1 MPDALIVGRN
11 LGTKFIKDIALK
23 SLWNRLIKLDRSS
36 TKSLQIQIREGIVTA
51 ALEKML
57 EVDKPLPSSRELAK
71 ELNVARNTVV
81 LAYQH
86 LVDEGFLDS
95 HERKGF
101 FINPQVYSD
110 RIDQPKSNY
119 SSLASTPAWCNR
131 LLLKQPSL
139 QRNIRKNKNWK
150 DSPYP
155 FIFGQLDFNL
165 IPIHEW
171 RECVHYSLNVGEMRQ
186 WATDQV
192 DEDDPLLIEQIQKR
206 VLPRR
211 GIWTRPENIM
221 ITLGA
226 QNALYIIASLLVGEE
241 TRVGIENPGYPDV
254 RNIMGLKTDNLVP
267 LDIDEEGVVVGEQL
281 FQCDVVYVTPSH
293 QVPSGVTM
301 SQKRRQQLLEA
312 AVKKDIV
319 IIEDDFEAE
328 SNFKHEPQPALKSS
342 SDSEQVIYV
351 GSTSKT
357 FAPGLRLGYMVA
369 PEKVIQEARALRRL
383 MFRHAPANNQR
394 AAALFISLGHYDKM
408 IGRLHGIYKERWQ
421 AMNYCIEKHLPSLK
435 CVPNFG
441 GSSFWLEGPEDLDV
455 DEMASALEKQGVVL
469 ETGSVFFMGDAA
481 PKNHFRLGYASIP
494 VDKIEPGMLMIAD
507 YLYGRTPEQK
517 TIKVH

>member
-1 MPDALIVGRN
+1 M
-11 LGTKFIKDIALK
+11 TLK

-36 TKSLQIQIREGIVTA
+36 SKSLQIQIREGIVTA

-57 EVDKPLPSSRELAK
+57 EMNKPLPSSRELAK

-110 RIDQPKSNY
+110 RIDQPKSDEGI
-119 SSLASTPAWCNR
+119 SQDTPEWCDR
-131 LLLKQPSL
+131 LLMKQPSL

-211 GIWTRPENIM
+211 GIWKRPENIM

-226 QNALYIIASLLVGEE
+226 QNALYIIASLLVGKE

-254 RNIMGLKTDNLVP
+254 RNIMRLKTNNLIG
-267 LDIDEEGVVVGEQL
+267 LDVDEGGVVVNEKL
-281 FQCDVVYVTPSH
+281 LNCHVIYVTPSH

-301 SQKRRQQLLEA
+301 SQERRQQLLA
-312 AVKKDIV
+312 AAADKGIV

-342 SDSEQVIYV
+342 SDSAQVIYV

-408 IGRLHGIYKERWQ
+408 IGRLHGIYKERWK
-421 AMNYCIEKHLPSLK
+421 AMNYCIEKYLPSLK

-441 GSSFWLEGPEDLDV
+441 GSSFWLEGPEGLDV
-455 DEMASALEKQGVVL
+455 DVMASDLEKQGVVL
-469 ETGSVFFMGDAA
+469 ETGSVFFMGGDA

-494 VDKIEPGMLMIAD
+494 VDKIEPGILMIAD
-507 YLYGRTPEQK
+507 YLYGRNPEQK
-517 TIKVH
+517 NIKSPLSSI

>member
-1 MPDALIVGRN
+1 MQ
-11 LGTKFIKDIALK
+11 LK
-23 SLWNRLIKLDRSS
+23 SLWNRLIKLDRESS
-36 TKSLQIQIREGIVTA
+36 KSLQIQIREGIVTA

-57 EVDKPLPSSRELAK
+57 EVNKPLPSSRELAK
-71 ELNVARNTVV
+71 ELSVARNTVV

-86 LVDEGFLDS
+86 LADEGFLDS

-110 RIDQPKSNY
+110 RIDRPKNSDDK
-119 SSLASTPAWCNR
+119 TPRNTPGWCGR

-211 GIWTRPENIM
+211 GIWTRSENIM

-226 QNALYIIASLLVGEE
+226 QNALYIIASLLVGKS

-254 RNIMGLKTDNLVP
+254 RNIMRLKTDNLTG
-267 LDIDEEGVVVGEQL
+267 LDIDEEGVVVNDTL
-281 FQCDVVYVTPSH
+281 LNCDVVYVTPSH

-301 SQKRRQQLLEA
+301 SQSRRLQLLRA
-312 AVKKDIV
+312 AVEKDIV

-342 SDSEQVIYV
+342 SDSDQVIYV

-369 PEKVIQEARALRRL
+369 PEKVIHEARALRRL

-408 IGRLHGIYKERWQ
+408 IGRLHAIYKERWQ
-421 AMNYCIEKHLPSLK
+421 TMNLCIEKYLPGLK

-441 GSSFWLEGPEDLDV
+441 GSSFWLEGPEGLDV
-455 DEMASALEKQGVVL
+455 DIMATDLEQQGVVL
-469 ETGSVFFMGDAA
+469 ETGSVFFIGENA

-494 VDKIEPGMLMIAD
+494 VDKIEPGILMIAD
-507 YLYGRTPEQK
+507 YLYGRNPEQK
-517 TIKVH
+517 HNGSPLTTTTPKVPLS

>member
-1 MPDALIVGRN
+1 M
-11 LGTKFIKDIALK
+11 K
-23 SLWNRLIKLDRSS
+23 SLWNRLIKLDRNSS
-36 TKSLQIQIREGIVTA
+36 KSLQIQIREAIVNA
-51 ALEKML
+51 ALERLL
-57 EVDKPLPSSRELAK
+57 EMEKPLPSSRELAK
-71 ELNVARNTVV
+71 DLNVARNTVV

-95 HERKGF
+95 RERKGF
-101 FINPQVYSD
+101 FINPQVYQD
-110 RIDQPKSNY
+110 RIDKPRDEDGRELEQI
-119 SSLASTPAWCNR
+119 PAWCER

-150 DSPYP
+150 DYPYP

-171 RECVHYSLNVGEMRQ
+171 RECVHYSLNVAEMRQ

-221 ITLGA
+221 VTLGA
-226 QNALYIIASLLVGEE
+226 QNALYLIASLLVGEN

-254 RNIMGLKTDNLVP
+254 RNIMCLKTRNLAA
-267 LDIDEEGVVVGEQL
+267 LDVDEEGVVINDTL
-281 FQCDVVYVTPSH
+281 KSCDVIYITPSH

-301 SQKRRQQLLEA
+301 SEPRRRALLATA
-312 AVKKDIV
+312 AEHGIV

-328 SNFKHEPQPALKSS
+328 SNFKHEPQPALKSLRN
-342 SDSEQVIYV
+342 SDQVIYV

-357 FAPGLRLGYMVA
+357 FAPGLRLGYMVGPA
-369 PEKVIQEARALRRL
+369 KIIHEARALRRL
-383 MFRHAPANNQR
+383 MYRHAPANNQR

-408 IGRLHGIYKERWQ
+408 IGRLHTIYKERWK
-421 AMNYCIEKHLPSLK
+421 AMNAAIETYLPMLK

-441 GSSFWLEGPEDLDV
+441 GSSFWLEGPDSLDV
-455 DEMASALEKQGVVL
+455 DKMAIALEKKGVVI
-469 ETGSVFFMGDAA
+469 EIGSVFFMGQDA
-481 PKNHFRLGYASIP
+481 PTNYFRLGFASIP
-494 VDKIEPGMLMIAD
+494 VGKIEAGILMISP
-507 YLYGRTPEQK
+507 YLRDHT
-517 TIKVH
+517 

>member
-1 MPDALIVGRN
+1 M
-11 LGTKFIKDIALK
+11 K
-23 SLWNRLIKLDRSS
+23 SLWNRLIKLDRNSS
-36 TKSLQIQIREGIVTA
+36 KSLQIQIREAIVNA
-51 ALEKML
+51 ALERLL
-57 EVDKPLPSSRELAK
+57 EMEKPLPSSRELAK
-71 ELNVARNTVV
+71 DLNVARNTVV

-95 HERKGF
+95 RERKGF
-101 FINPQVYSD
+101 FINPQVYQD
-110 RIDQPKSNY
+110 RIDKPRDEDGRELEQI
-119 SSLASTPAWCNR
+119 PAWCER

-150 DSPYP
+150 DYPYP

-171 RECVHYSLNVGEMRQ
+171 RECVHYSLNVAEMRQ

-221 ITLGA
+221 VTLGA
-226 QNALYIIASLLVGEE
+226 QNALYLIASLLVGEN

-254 RNIMGLKTDNLVP
+254 RNIMCLKTRNLAA
-267 LDIDEEGVVVGEQL
+267 LDVDEEGVVINDTL
-281 FQCDVVYVTPSH
+281 KSCDVIYITPSH

-301 SQKRRQQLLEA
+301 SEPRRRALLATA
-312 AVKKDIV
+312 AEHGIV

-328 SNFKHEPQPALKSS
+328 SNFKHEPQPALKSLRN
-342 SDSEQVIYV
+342 SDQVIYV

-357 FAPGLRLGYMVA
+357 FAPGLRLGYMVGPA
-369 PEKVIQEARALRRL
+369 KIIHEARALRRL
-383 MFRHAPANNQR
+383 MYRHAPANNQR

-408 IGRLHGIYKERWQ
+408 IGRLHTIYKERWK
-421 AMNYCIEKHLPSLK
+421 AMNAAIETYLPMLK

-441 GSSFWLEGPEDLDV
+441 GSSFWLEGPDSLDV
-455 DEMASALEKQGVVL
+455 DKMAIALEKKGVVI
-469 ETGSVFFMGDAA
+469 EIGSVFFMGQDA
-481 PKNHFRLGYASIP
+481 PTNYFRLGFASIP
-494 VDKIEPGMLMIAD
+494 VGKIEAGILMISH
-507 YLYGRTPEQK
+507 YLRDHT
-517 TIKVH
+517 

>member
-1 MPDALIVGRN
+1 M
-11 LGTKFIKDIALK
+11 K
-23 SLWNRLIKLDRSS
+23 SLWNRLIKLDRDSS
-36 TKSLQIQIREGIVTA
+36 KSLQIQIREAIVNA
-51 ALEKML
+51 ALERLL
-57 EVDKPLPSSRELAK
+57 EMEKPLPSSRELAK
-71 ELNVARNTVV
+71 DLNVARNTVV

-95 HERKGF
+95 RERKGF
-101 FINPQVYSD
+101 FINPQVYQD
-110 RIDQPKSNY
+110 RIDKPRHEDGRELEQM
-119 SSLASTPAWCNR
+119 PAWCER

-150 DSPYP
+150 DYPYP

-171 RECVHYSLNVGEMRQ
+171 RECVHYSLNVAEMRQ

-221 ITLGA
+221 VTLGA
-226 QNALYIIASLLVGEE
+226 QNALYLIASLLVGEN
-241 TRVGIENPGYPDV
+241 TKVGIENPGYPDV
-254 RNIMGLKTDNLVP
+254 RNIMSLKTNNLAA
-267 LDIDEEGVVVGEQL
+267 LDVDEEGVVINDAL
-281 FQCDVVYVTPSH
+281 KSCDVIYITPSH

-301 SQKRRQQLLEA
+301 SEPRRRALLATA
-312 AVKKDIV
+312 AEYGIV

-328 SNFKHEPQPALKSS
+328 SNFKHEPQPALKSLRN
-342 SDSEQVIYV
+342 SDQVIYV

-369 PEKVIQEARALRRL
+369 PAKMIHEARALRRL
-383 MFRHAPANNQR
+383 MYRHAPANNQR

-408 IGRLHGIYKERWQ
+408 IGRLHTIYKERWK
-421 AMNYCIEKHLPSLK
+421 AMNAAIETHLPMLK

-441 GSSFWLEGPEDLDV
+441 GSSFWLEGPSSLDV
-455 DEMASALEKQGVVL
+455 DKMATALEQKGVVI
-469 ETGSVFFMGDAA
+469 EIGSVFFMGQDA
-481 PKNHFRLGYASIP
+481 PTNYFRLGFASIP
-494 VDKIEPGMLMIAD
+494 VGKIEAGILMISH
-507 YLYGRTPEQK
+507 YLRD
-517 TIKVH
+517 HS

>member
-1 MPDALIVGRN
+1 M
-11 LGTKFIKDIALK
+11 K
-23 SLWNRLIKLDRSS
+23 SLWNRLIQLDRSS
-36 TKSLQIQIREGIVTA
+36 SKSLQIQIREGIVTA

-57 EVDKPLPSSRELAK
+57 ELDKPLPSSRELAK
-71 ELNVARNTVV
+71 ELGVARNTIV

-110 RIDQPKSNY
+110 RIDQPKSEDE
-119 SSLASTPAWCNR
+119 SSQDTPAWCDR

-226 QNALYIIASLLVGEE
+226 QNALYIIASLLVTKE
-241 TRVGIENPGYPDV
+241 TRVGIENPGYPDI
-254 RNIMGLKTDNLVP
+254 RNIMRHKTDNLSG
-267 LDIDEEGVVVGEQL
+267 LDVDEEGVVVDEQL
-281 FQCDVVYVTPSH
+281 LGCDVVYVTPSH

-312 AVKKDIV
+312 AAEKDIV

-342 SDSEQVIYV
+342 SNSAQVLYV

-357 FAPGLRLGYMVA
+357 FAPGLRLGYLVA
-369 PEKVIQEARALRRL
+369 PQKVIQEARALRRL

-408 IGRLHGIYKERWQ
+408 IGRLHGVYKERWK
-421 AMNYCIEKHLPSLK
+421 AMKHCIEKYLPSLK

-469 ETGSVFFMGDAA
+469 ETGSVFFIGET
-481 PKNHFRLGYASIP
+481 PPRNHFRLGYASIP
-494 VDKIEPGMLMIAD
+494 VDKIEPGILMIAD
-507 YLYGRTPEQK
+507 YLYGRNPNFKSTV
-517 TIKVH
+517 TY

>member
-1 MPDALIVGRN
+1 M
-11 LGTKFIKDIALK
+11 K
-23 SLWNRLIKLDRSS
+23 SLWNRLIKLDRKSS
-36 TKSLQIQIREGIVTA
+36 KSLQIQIREGIVTA
-51 ALEKML
+51 ALEKLL
-57 EVDKPLPSSRELAK
+57 ETDKPLPSSRELAK

-101 FINPQVYSD
+101 FINPQVYRD
-110 RIDQPKSNY
+110 RIDQPKVDNQESEEDC
-119 SSLASTPAWCNR
+119 PDWCKK

-150 DSPYP
+150 DHPYP

-211 GIWTRPENIM
+211 GIWTKPENIM
-221 ITLGA
+221 VTLGA
-226 QNALYIIASLLVGEE
+226 QNALYIIASLLVGDD
-241 TRVGIENPGYPDV
+241 TKVGIENPGYPDV
-254 RNIMGLKTDNLVP
+254 RNIMRLKTSNLQGLAV
-267 LDIDEEGVVVGEQL
+267 DDEGVIVDDT
-281 FQCDVVYVTPSH
+281 FSDCDVVYVTPSH

-301 SQKRRQQLLEA
+301 SQRRRKTLLETA
-312 AVKKDIV
+312 TREGIV

-328 SNFKHEPQPALKSS
+328 SNFKHEPQPALKSL
-342 SDSEQVIYV
+342 SDTAPVIYV

-369 PEKVIQEARALRRL
+369 PAKMIQEARALRRL
-383 MFRHAPANNQR
+383 MYRHVPANNQR

-408 IGRLHGIYKERWQ
+408 ICRLHMIYKERWQ
-421 AMNYCIEKHLPSLK
+421 AMYEAIEKHLPTLK

-441 GSSFWLEGPEDLDV
+441 GSSFWLEGNKDLDV
-455 DEMASALEKQGVVL
+455 DVMAASLEQQGVII
-469 ETGSVFFMGDAA
+469 ETGSVFFMGKDA

-494 VDKIEPGMLMIAD
+494 VDKIEPGILMIAD
-507 YLYGRTPEQK
+507 YLYGRLHEQ
-517 TIKVH
+517 

>member
-1 MPDALIVGRN
+1 M
-11 LGTKFIKDIALK
+11 K
-23 SLWNRLIKLDRSS
+23 SLWNRLIQLDRESS
-36 TKSLQIQIREGIVTA
+36 KSLQIQIREGIVTA
-51 ALEKML
+51 ALERML
-57 EVDKPLPSSRELAK
+57 ETDKPLPSSRELAK

-110 RIDQPKSNY
+110 RIDKPRSESNE
-119 SSLASTPAWCNR
+119 LADTPDWCQR

-192 DEDDPLLIEQIQKR
+192 DEDDPLLTEQIQKR

-221 ITLGA
+221 VTLGA

-241 TRVGIENPGYPDV
+241 TVVGIENPGYPDV
-254 RNIMGLKTDNLVP
+254 RNIMGLKTKNLVA
-267 LDIDEEGVVVGEQL
+267 LDIDEEGVVVNEQL
-281 FQCDVVYVTPSH
+281 RQCDVVYVTPSH

-301 SQKRRQQLLEA
+301 SQQRRQLLLETA
-312 AVKKDIV
+312 ADNDIV

-342 SDSEQVIYV
+342 SAAQVIYV

-369 PEKVIQEARALRRL
+369 PTKEIQEARALRRL
-383 MFRHAPANNQR
+383 MIRHAPANNQR

-421 AMNYCIEKHLPSLK
+421 AMNYCIAKYLPSLK

-441 GSSFWLEGPEDLDV
+441 GSSFWLEGPQELDV
-455 DEMASALEKQGVVL
+455 DEMAVELEKQGVVL
-469 ETGSVFFMGDAA
+469 ETGSVFFMGEGGS
-481 PKNHFRLGYASIP
+481 NNYFRLGYASIP
-494 VDKIEPGMLMIAD
+494 VDKIEPGILMIAD
-507 YLYGRTPEQK
+507 YLYGRNPEQK
-517 TIKVH
+517 NTRVPLNGQN

>member
-1 MPDALIVGRN
+1 VPTRPQDHL
-11 LGTKFIKDIALK
+11 LK

-36 TKSLQIQIREGIVTA
+36 SKSLQIQIREGIVTA
-51 ALEKML
+51 ALEKLL
-57 EVDKPLPSSRELAK
+57 EIEKPLPSSRELAK
-71 ELNVARNTVV
+71 ELSVARNTVV

-86 LVDEGFLDS
+86 LVDEGFLHS

-101 FINPQVYSD
+101 FINPQVYQD
-110 RIDQPKSNY
+110 RIDLPKVE
-119 SSLASTPAWCNR
+119 STEDNLDGCPDWCKK

-150 DSPYP
+150 DHPYP

-211 GIWTRPENIM
+211 GIWTKPENIM
-221 ITLGA
+221 VTLGA
-226 QNALYIIASLLVGEE
+226 QNALYIIASLLVGRD
-241 TRVGIENPGYPDV
+241 TRVGIENPGYPDT
-254 RNIMGLKTDNLVP
+254 RNIMRLKTLYLQGLAVD
-267 LDIDEEGVVVGEQL
+267 DEGVVIDEN
-281 FQCDVVYVTPSH
+281 FTNCDVVYVTPSH

-301 SQKRRQQLLEA
+301 SQSRRTALLETA
-312 AVKKDIV
+312 AREDIV

-328 SNFKHEPQPALKSS
+328 SNFKHEPQPALKSLS
-342 SDSEQVIYV
+342 NSDQVIYV

-369 PEKVIQEARALRRL
+369 PEKMIQEARALRRL

-408 IGRLHGIYKERWQ
+408 IGRLHSIYKERWQ
-421 AMNYCIEKHLPSLK
+421 AMNEAIEKHLPSLK

-441 GSSFWLEGPEDLDV
+441 GSSFWLEGDSDLDV
-455 DEMASALEKQGVVL
+455 DVMASALEKQGVII
-469 ETGSVFFMGDAA
+469 ETGSVFFMGENA
-481 PKNHFRLGYASIP
+481 PKNCFRLGYASIP
-494 VDKIEPGMLMIAD
+494 VDKIEPGILMIAD
-507 YLYGRTPEQK
+507 YLYGRMPEASS
-517 TIKVH
+517 